1 VRFSCHTIPH
11 GWTGGSGTGAI
22 LEESRTDALSSS
34 PLPDNRYHFTT
45 RWQVPGTIE
54 EVADVLADPVD
65 LPRWWPSVY
74 LSAVE
79 IAPARAGAVGRR
91 VRLHTRGWLP
101 YTLRWDLEVV
111 SSNHP
116 HGFAIAASGDFD
128 GSGVWTFVQK
138 DGYADVTF
146 DWRIVAE
153 KPLLRYLS
161 PVLKPVFAAN
171 HRWAMRQGERSLE
184 RELAKRRASAA
195 PPSP

>member
-1 VRFSCHTIPH
+1 M
-11 GWTGGSGTGAI
+11 
-22 LEESRTDALSSS
+22 
-34 PLPDNRYHFTT
+34 
-45 RWQVPGTIE
+45 
-54 EVADVLADPVD
+54 
-65 LPRWWPSVY
+65 
-74 LSAVE
+74 
-79 IAPARAGAVGRR
+79 
-91 VRLHTRGWLP
+91 
-101 YTLRWDLEVV
+101 V